1 MALNN
6 PYAAYQQNSINMATP
21 GELTLMLFDG
31 CLKFMKLAKQ
41 AIEQEDMETKNTNL
55 VKAQNIIQELNITLD
70 RKVELAASMGA
81 MYEYIHRRL
90 IEANINNDKDIV
102 AEVEEYVKDLRDAWK
117 QALQIER
124 QGRFG
129 SGGLA

>member
-1 MALNN
+1 MCVVG
-6 PYAAYQQNSINMATP
+6 QT
-21 GELTLMLFDG
+21 EFTK
-31 CLKFMKLAKQ
+31 LKQ
-41 AIEQEDMETKNTNL
+41 L
-55 VKAQNIIQELNITLD
+55 VKHIDESAFVI
-70 RKVELAASMGA
+70 
-81 MYEYIHRRL
+81 L

-102 AEVEEYVKDLRDAWK
+102 AEVEGYVKDLRDAWK